1 MTAQAIAPKIRIF
14 TPDALSNEDYQQL
27 PQRSGSFL
35 HRLLTHSPAKAM
47 FGEIPSRKALD
58 FGIWSHAMMLEP
70 ERFAEAYC
78 RDFDPSIY
86 ESIMTKGQD
95 YKDWLKDRGMK
106 VSGTNAELIER
117 ILETKE
123 AVHIEDV
130 ERDKYRIE
138 RTAALRD
145 DVEFIPVSDY
155 DKIQA
160 MRHSLML
167 DEDRAK
173 MFEGGFSEMSIVT
186 DEFKCRPDLIT
197 AGEWLVNYKSTLD
210 AEPEK
215 FGRKATDYGY
225 PMRAVMEC
233 ELFKQAYGHYPAGY
247 AILAQEK
254 DVPYLCKTFVIM
266 ERSRSGRTDPSSP
279 EWHAEQP
286 SAWQLGR
293 KQLAAAIKKYRVCR
307 DANVWPGLGAAEDL
321 PISEWVLKREGVL

>member
-1 MTAQAIAPKIRIF
+1 MTAPKIRIF
-14 TPDALSNEDYQQL
+14 TPDALSNEDYQLL

-78 RDFDPSIY
+78 RDFDPSRY
-86 ESIMTKGQD
+86 ESIMSQNKHYQE
-95 YKDWLKDRGMK
+95 WLKERGMK
-106 VSGTNAELIER
+106 VSGTAAELISR
-117 ILETKE
+117 ILETGE

-130 ERDKYRIE
+130 ERDKFR
-138 RTAALRD
+138 AANSKD
-145 DVEFIPVSDY
+145 DAEPVEFIPVADY
-155 DKIQA
+155 DKIEA

-173 MFEGGFSEMSIVT
+173 MFAGGFSEMSIVT
-186 DEFKCRPDLIT
+186 DEFKCRPDMIT
-197 AGEWLVNYKSTLD
+197 AGEWLVNYKTTLD

-215 FGRKATDYGY
+215 FGRKATDMGY

-254 DVPYLCKTFVIM
+254 DVPYLCKTFVVY
-266 ERSRSGRTDPSSP
+266 ERSRGD
-279 EWHAEQP
+279 EQP
-286 SAWQLGR
+286 NAFVLGR
-293 KQLAAAIKKYRVCR
+293 KQLASAIKIYRKCR
-307 DANVWPGLGAAEDL
+307 DADVWPGLGGAEDL
-321 PISEWVLKREGVL
+321 TVPDYLLKREGVL

>member
-1 MTAQAIAPKIRIF
+1 MNAKTPAIRIF

-27 PQRSGSFL
+27 PQKSGSFL
-35 HRLLTHSPAKAM
+35 HRLYVHSPAKAM
-47 FGEIPSRKALD
+47 FGEQPRGKPLD

-78 RDFDPSIY
+78 RDFDPSVY

-106 VSGTNAELIER
+106 VSGTNAELIAR
-117 ILETKE
+117 ILETGE

-130 ERDKYRIE
+130 ERDKFR
-138 RTAALRD
+138 AANSKEGGD
-145 DVEFIPVSDY
+145 PVEFIPTADY
-155 DKIQA
+155 DKIEA

-173 MFEGGFSEMSIVT
+173 MFAGGFSEMSIVT

-197 AGEWLVNYKSTLD
+197 AGEWLVNYKTTLD

-215 FGRKATDYGY
+215 FGRKATDMGY
-225 PMRAVMEC
+225 PMRAVLEC

-247 AILAQEK
+247 AIVAQEK
-254 DVPYLCKTFVIM
+254 DIPYLCKTFVIM
-266 ERSRSGRTDPSSP
+266 DRSRSGRIDPSSP

-293 KQLAAAIKKYRVCR
+293 KQLSAAIKKYRACR
-307 DANVWPGLGAAEDL
+307 DANSWPGLGGAEDL
-321 PISEWVLKREGVL
+321 AISEWVLKREGVL